1 MPLMLEGGCFV
12 TGLKEGEPELRDGIR
27 IWRHVHREVGA
38 QAISL
43 RILEFLPGRSP
54 ELRNF
59 ECDEVLYILN
69 GAGSLF
75 LDDRRYEIEADTGIF
90 VGPRSSFSILNNS
103 AGSITIASAQCPEPD
118 PSVRLSAESSARE
131 REHPRMHP
139 IVRLRDR
146 VSEKTGDRWYRVL
159 VDRELG
165 CNESTQFVGSIPPGR
180 APDHF
185 HHYEEVLCI
194 LRGSGRMWAG
204 ESSAPIEAGSCIF
217 LPRRQLHCVENTGR
231 SELRLLGVFHPAG
244 SPADRYS

>member
-12 TGLKEGEPELRDGIR
+12 TGLKEGKPELRDGIR
-27 IWRHVHREVGA
+27 IWRHVHRGVGA

-43 RILEFLPGRSP
+43 RILEFPAGRSA
-54 ELRNF
+54 ELRNP
-59 ECDEVLYILN
+59 ECDEVLYVLE
-69 GAGSLF
+69 GAGSLV
-75 LDDRRYEIEADTGIF
+75 LDGRRYEVEADSGIF
-90 VGPRSSFSILNNS
+90 VGPGSSFSILNNS

-118 PSVRLSAESSARE
+118 PSVKLSAESSARE
-131 REHPRMHP
+131 SEDPRVNP
-139 IVRLRDR
+139 IVRLGDR
-146 VSEKTGDRWYRVL
+146 ISEKTGDRWYRVL
-159 VDRELG
+159 VDREVG

-194 LRGSGRMWAG
+194 LQGSGRIWAG